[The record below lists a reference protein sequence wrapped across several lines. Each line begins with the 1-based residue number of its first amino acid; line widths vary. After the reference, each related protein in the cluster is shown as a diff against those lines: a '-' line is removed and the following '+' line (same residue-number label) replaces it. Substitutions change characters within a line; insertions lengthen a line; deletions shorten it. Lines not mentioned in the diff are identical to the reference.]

1 MRLKIKALNIR
12 KSGTFMNIPAI
23 ILKQVDEIASEP
35 LANIWNDEVISKE
48 KFPTKLKLADVTPL
62 FKKLENVCKENY
74 RPVSLLPLVS
84 KIFERIMQEQMIKF
98 IGDHLSPF
106 LCGYRK
112 GYNSQYALIA
122 MIEKWKKSLDNGG
135 IFAAILMDLSKA
147 FDTINHELLI
157 AKLHAYGFE
166 KSALSIVSDY
176 LSDRWQRVKIDSSF
190 SSWTRL
196 ISGVPQGSVLGPLLF
211 NIYIND
217 LFFLFLDT
225 EVCNIADDST
235 PYACNANLAFF
246 FNIWKVT
253 LPLPSCGL
261 MPIT

>member
-1 MRLKIKALNIR
+1 
-12 KSGTFMNIPAI
+12 
-23 ILKQVDEIASEP
+23 
-35 LANIWNDEVISKE
+35 
-48 KFPTKLKLADVTPL
+48 
-62 FKKLENVCKENY
+62 
-74 RPVSLLPLVS
+74 
-84 KIFERIMQEQMIKF
+84 MIKF

-176 LSDRWQRVKIDSSF
+176 LSDRWQRVKID
-190 SSWTRL
+190 
-196 ISGVPQGSVLGPLLF
+196 
-211 NIYIND
+211 
-217 LFFLFLDT
+217 
-225 EVCNIADDST
+225 
-235 PYACNANLAFF
+235 
-246 FNIWKVT
+246 
-253 LPLPSCGL
+253 
-261 MPIT
+261 

>member
-1 MRLKIKALNIR
+1 MRLKIKALDIR

-35 LANIWNDEVISKE
+35 LAHIWNDQVISKE
-48 KFPTKLKLADVTPL
+48 KFPTRLKLADVTPL

-122 MIEKWKKSLDNGG
+122 MIEKW
-135 IFAAILMDLSKA
+135 
-147 FDTINHELLI
+147 LLI
-157 AKLHAYGFE
+157 L
-166 KSALSIVSDY
+166 
-176 LSDRWQRVKIDSSF
+176 
-190 SSWTRL
+190 
-196 ISGVPQGSVLGPLLF
+196 
-211 NIYIND
+211 
-217 LFFLFLDT
+217 
-225 EVCNIADDST
+225 
-235 PYACNANLAFF
+235 
-246 FNIWKVT
+246 
-253 LPLPSCGL
+253 
-261 MPIT
+261 

>member
-1 MRLKIKALNIR
+1 MNDPGELTNPVDIALKKFEDHPSIRDIKENVSVAQGFSFSKVTPEEMILKIKALNVR

-23 ILKQVDEIASEP
+23 ILKQVDKIAAEP
-35 LANIWNDEVISKE
+35 LANIWNNEIISKQ
-48 KFPTKLKLADVTPL
+48 KFPSKLKLADVTPL

-112 GYNSQYALIA
+112 GYNFQYALIA

-135 IFAAILMDLSKA
+135 MFAAILMDLSKA

-166 KSALSIVSDY
+166 MSALSIVSDY
-176 LSDRWQRVKIDSSF
+176 LSDRW
-190 SSWTRL
+190 
-196 ISGVPQGSVLGPLLF
+196 
-211 NIYIND
+211 
-217 LFFLFLDT
+217 
-225 EVCNIADDST
+225 
-235 PYACNANLAFF
+235 
-246 FNIWKVT
+246 
-253 LPLPSCGL
+253 
-261 MPIT
+261 